1 MFPIRDTIPSR
12 HLPIATWTLIAL
24 NLFFFFRELTLPPA
38 AADQMMYLFG
48 IVPARFTDP
57 EWASEVGFPSTYLPF
72 LTTMFLHGG
81 WLHVIGNMWALWIFG
96 DNVED
101 RMGPIRFVFFYLAC
115 GIAAGIIHVVT
126 NPGSQVPA
134 IGASGAIAGVM
145 AAYFVLFPRARI
157 VAMFLIVF
165 WPVFFQVPAWVYLGV
180 WFLIQFFSG
189 TLASAAGVQAAGI
202 AWWAHIGGFTTG
214 LLTFWAFLRR
224 EPRIADPATL

>member
-115 GIAAGIIHVVT
+115 GVAAGIIHVVT

-202 AWWAHIGGFTTG
+202 AWWAHIGGFATG

-224 EPRIADPATL
+224 EPRVADPATL

>member
-1 MFPIRDTIPSR
+1 
-12 HLPIATWTLIAL
+12 
-24 NLFFFFRELTLPPA
+24 
-38 AADQMMYLFG
+38 
-48 IVPARFTDP
+48 
-57 EWASEVGFPSTYLPF
+57 
-72 LTTMFLHGG
+72 
-81 WLHVIGNMWALWIFG
+81 
-96 DNVED
+96 
-101 RMGPIRFVFFYLAC
+101 MGPIRFVFFYLAC
-115 GIAAGIIHVVT
+115 GVAAGIIHVVT

-202 AWWAHIGGFTTG
+202 AWWAHIGGFATG

-224 EPRIADPATL
+224 EPRVADPATL

>member
-115 GIAAGIIHVVT
+115 GVAAGIIHVVT

-202 AWWAHIGGFTTG
+202 AWWAHIGGFATG
-214 LLTFWAFLRR
+214 LLTFWAFLSR
-224 EPRIADPATL
+224 EPRAAEPATL

>member
-115 GIAAGIIHVVT
+115 GVAAGIIHVAT

-202 AWWAHIGGFTTG
+202 AWWAHIGGFATG
-214 LLTFWAFLRR
+214 LLIFWAFLRR
-224 EPRIADPATL
+224 EPRVADPATL

>member
-24 NLFFFFRELTLPPA
+24 NLFFFFRELMLPPA
-38 AADQMMYLFG
+38 AADQLMYLFG

-57 EWASEVGFPSTYLPF
+57 DWASEVGFPSTYLPF

-115 GIAAGIIHVVT
+115 GVAAGIIHVVT

-145 AAYFVLFPRARI
+145 AAYFVLYPRARI
-157 VAMFLIVF
+157 VAMFLIVI
-165 WPVFFQVPAWVYLGV
+165 WPVFFQVPAWIYLGV

-202 AWWAHIGGFTTG
+202 AWWAHIGGFATG
-214 LLTFWAFLRR
+214 LLIFWAFLRR
-224 EPRIADPATL
+224 EPRVSDPATL

>member
-115 GIAAGIIHVVT
+115 GVAAGIIHVVT

-189 TLASAAGVQAAGI
+189 TLASADGVQAAGI
-202 AWWAHIGGFTTG
+202 AWW
-214 LLTFWAFLRR
+214 
-224 EPRIADPATL
+224 

>member
-12 HLPIATWTLIAL
+12 HLPVATWTLIAL
-24 NLFFFFRELTLPPA
+24 NVFFFFRELTLPPG
-38 AADQMMYLFG
+38 AADQLMYLFG

-57 EWASEVGFPSTYLPF
+57 DWASEVGFPSTYLPF

-101 RMGPIRFVFFYLAC
+101 RMGPFRFVLFYLAC
-115 GIAAGIIHVVT
+115 GVAAGIIHVVT

-145 AAYFVLFPRARI
+145 AAYFVLYPRAKI

-189 TLASAAGVQAAGI
+189 TVASAAGVQAAGI
-202 AWWAHIGGFTTG
+202 AWWAHIGGFATG

-224 EPRIADPATL
+224 EPRLPDPVTL

>member
-115 GIAAGIIHVVT
+115 GVAAGIIHVVT

-189 TLASAAGVQAAGI
+189 TLASAAGVQAAG
-202 AWWAHIGGFTTG
+202 
-214 LLTFWAFLRR
+214 
-224 EPRIADPATL
+224 

>member
-38 AADQMMYLFG
+38 TADQMMYLFG

-115 GIAAGIIHVVT
+115 GVAAGIIHVVT

-189 TLASAAGVQAAGI
+189 TLASATGVAAAGI
-202 AWWAHIGGFTTG
+202 AWWAHIGGFATG

-224 EPRIADPATL
+224 EPHVADPATL